1 MQLKVSLHIH
11 TNEDRKDG
19 HMIDYN
25 IYQLIDEAKK
35 KGFNVLGFTPHQR
48 FVFKEEFAK
57 YAQAKGMLL
66 IPGVERSLGRVFN
79 NHVIILNCDKTIEKV
94 RNFKQLIKY
103 KEENPQIFVLAPHP
117 TFSRTVS
124 IGRRNLKKYIN
135 IFDAIEYSWLYSKS
149 INANNKADAI
159 ASQYKKPIISTAD
172 VHVLKKLD
180 TDYAIIDADFF
191 DIDSIL
197 NSIKQGRFVNITEPK
212 KLLHIISHVSAVAA
226 KYIARYIEVN
236 ILGLKIKKLEVVKE
250 LAASTEQILQ

>member
-11 TNEDRKDG
+11 TNEDKKDG

-25 IYQLIDEAKK
+25 IYQLIDESKK
-35 KGFNVLGFTPHQR
+35 KGFDVLGFTPHQK

-57 YAQAKGMLL
+57 YAKTKGILL
-66 IPGVERSLGRVFN
+66 IPGIERSLGRVFN

-103 KEENPQIFVLAPHP
+103 KKDHPKIFVLAPDP
-117 TFSRTVS
+117 TFSRLVS
-124 IGRRNLKKYIN
+124 IGRRNLKKYID
-135 IFDAIEYSWLYSKS
+135 IFDAVEYSWLYSKS
-149 INANNKADAI
+149 INANNKAGVI
-159 ASQYKKPIISTAD
+159 ASQHKKPMISTAD

-180 TDYAIIDADFF
+180 MDYAIIDADFLN
-191 DIDSIL
+191 IDSVL

-212 KLLHIISHVSAVAA
+212 KLLHIISHVSAVVA
-226 KYIARYIEVN
+226 KYIARYVEVN

-250 LAASTEQILQ
+250 LAASTEQILR